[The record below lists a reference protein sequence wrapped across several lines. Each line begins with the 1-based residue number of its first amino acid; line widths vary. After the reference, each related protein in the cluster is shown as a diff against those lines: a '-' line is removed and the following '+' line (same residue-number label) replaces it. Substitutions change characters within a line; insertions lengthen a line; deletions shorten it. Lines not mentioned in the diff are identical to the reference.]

1 MEGGMPADTGI
12 DAELDDPNR
21 SQETQARVSRHFSAH
36 AHYWEQLYVEP
47 TVYGAIHR
55 ERHRRALEWIDELG
69 LAEGSRV
76 VEVGC
81 GAGLLAADLVRR
93 AFVTDCIDS
102 SDAMVALTRD
112 RLAKLGG
119 ARRATVS
126 EGDVHS
132 LRFGDGSRDLVVA
145 LGVLPFL
152 HSPVE
157 ALREIARILKP
168 GGWVVLSSDNQ
179 YRLTHCLDP
188 RLTPLLPGRERLK
201 RLLRRLSRGRDR
213 MTPYAFSFGVLADML
228 HGAGFEIRRDASLG
242 FGPFTM
248 FAAPLLPE
256 SVGLAVHR
264 RLQAMADR
272 GVPILSATGAQHLV
286 LATLTV
292 PAYRRAR
299 SLPEPQSTATA

>member
-1 MEGGMPADTGI
+1 MPIRAGNIAEPAD
-12 DAELDDPNR
+12 PKR
-21 SQETQARVSRHFSAH
+21 SRETQAKVNHHFSAR
-36 AHYWEQLYVEP
+36 AQYWEQLYVEP
-47 TVYGAIHR
+47 TVYGAIHQ

-76 VEVGC
+76 LEVGC
-81 GAGLLAADLVRR
+81 GAGLLAADLARR

-112 RLAKLGG
+112 RLARLGG
-119 ARRATVS
+119 MGRVRVR

-132 LRFGDGSRDLVVA
+132 LRFRDSSRDLVVA

-157 ALREIARILKP
+157 ALREMARILKP
-168 GGWVVLSSDNQ
+168 GGCVVLSSDNR

-188 RLTPLLPGRERLK
+188 RLTPLLPGRELVK
-201 RLLRRLSRGRDR
+201 RLVRRYGRGRNA
-213 MTPYAFSFGVLADML
+213 MGAHAFSFGVLANML
-228 HGAGFEIRRDASLG
+228 RGTGFEIRRHASLG

-248 FAAPLLPE
+248 FGARLLPE
-256 SVGLAVHR
+256 IMAVPVHR

-272 GVPILSATGAQHLV
+272 GIPILSATGAQHLV
-286 LATLTV
+286 LATLTG
-292 PAYRRAR
+292 PEKRRSAR
-299 SLPEPQSTATA
+299 GQPERRSTAKA